1 MIATVD
7 LHITAQSGSPHNGAT
22 RLASAYFTPPFKIAN
37 VTEDKHGPLQLML
50 MCSSPGILDGDEQT
64 IRITLEPSTRLQLH
78 TQSYQRLFQMTTGA
92 TQSMEVRLGKG
103 AAFCWLPHPITPH
116 KNSIFKSRNRIHLA
130 EDAQLVWGEVLTC
143 GRKLTGEVFTLSCYH
158 SRTEIYYDSK
168 LVLLENLYVNP
179 GVLPPQALGQLEGF
193 THQASLLT
201 TAGDKR
207 SAIEEYLSRPPGNSA
222 NSGNPTHPYGITI
235 GPGGILVIRLLGNA
249 AEPLHQVLK
258 EIATLILEPQSSVEP
273 EPGNQLTIQPTPY
286 VP

>member
-7 LHITAQSGSPHNGAT
+7 LHITTQSRATHAGTPHTGAT

-37 VTEDKHGPLQLML
+37 ITEDKHGPLQLML

-64 IRITLEPSTRLQLH
+64 IRITLAPGSQLRLH

-130 EDAQLVWGEVLTC
+130 EDAQLIWGEVLTC
-143 GRKLTGEVFTLSCYH
+143 GRKLTGEVFTLSRYH
-158 SRTEIYYDSK
+158 SRTEIYYDDK

-179 GVLPPQALGQLEGF
+179 AVLPPQALGQLEGF

-201 TAGDKR
+201 TASDKR
-207 SAIEEYLSRPPGNSA
+207 RVIEDYFKTKNDL
-222 NSGNPTHPYGITI
+222 HYGITEA
-235 GPGGILVIRLLGNA
+235 PANILVIRLLGNA
-249 AEPLHQVLK
+249 AEPLHNLLK
-258 EIATLILEPQSSVEP
+258 EIATLILESKSNI
-273 EPGNQLTIQPTPY
+273 EPGNQLTIQPTVY